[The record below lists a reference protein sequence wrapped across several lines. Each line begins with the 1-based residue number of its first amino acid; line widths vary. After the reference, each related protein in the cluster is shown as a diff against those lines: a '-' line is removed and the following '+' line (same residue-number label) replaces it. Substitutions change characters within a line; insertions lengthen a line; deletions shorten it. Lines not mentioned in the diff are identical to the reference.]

1 MALIRPRNPG
11 GVNLLTDHLIG
22 ALRPAAPPPAQGGSI
37 TPWLVAVVVLA
48 VIVASGVYLTSRR

>member
-1 MALIRPRNPG
+1 
-11 GVNLLTDHLIG
+11 VNLLAGHLIG

-37 TPWLVAVVVLA
+37 MPWLVAVVVLA